1 MPERVDAC
9 RVSMVA
15 VAVALLLIVTY
26 YTMVTHATHDYGC
39 PICGVK
45 SNSSVYLFVYGSS
58 GCKACI
64 PLKGFLSEN
73 YGNITIFCDLA
84 TNSSCRLRF
93 FDLIS
98 NYEVPPEIPM
108 TFVVSERGIIAIVVG
123 DVQDKQF
130 WDELIHS
137 QPTSLTSI
145 PIYGGSYRIIKY
157 LNIENQ
163 TEFIMKYLPEV
174 AHLAN
179 IKPVITPSLPL
190 SGPELLATVV
200 VLALLDSINP
210 CCIYIY
216 VTLLIA
222 ATTYSLRALA
232 SSRKVVL
239 ASGVPFIASVYAGY
253 YLLGLGLTR
262 VFAYVPLK
270 IFGIVAIAFGIWVI
284 MSSGSERVIGK
295 ERILKLVP
303 KAKVSALISAILG
316 FCVTY
321 AILPC
326 SAGPYVVFTGL
337 ISKVGLTSALT
348 WLAIY
353 NLIFVMPLVAVL
365 AISLKLTEVSKVREF
380 IIRYNKHVSIAM
392 GAVLVA
398 LGVYVIL
405 T

>member
-1 MPERVDAC
+1 MPKCVGAC
-9 RVSMVA
+9 RVA
-15 VAVALLLIVTY
+15 VAAAALALLLITAY
-26 YTMVTHATHDYGC
+26 YAVATRALHDYEC
-39 PICGVK
+39 RTYVAT

-64 PLKGFLSEN
+64 PLKEFLLEN
-73 YGNITIFCDLA
+73 YGNMTIFCDLA

-98 NYEVPPEIPM
+98 SYEVPPEIPM
-108 TFVVSERGIIAIVVG
+108 TFVVSERGIIAVVVG
-123 DVQDKQF
+123 DVRDKPF

-145 PIYGGSYRIIKY
+145 PIYGGSRRIIKY
-157 LNIENQ
+157 LNVENQ
-163 TEFIMKYLPEV
+163 AEFIVKYLPEV
-174 AHLAN
+174 AHFVSV
-179 IKPVITPSLPL
+179 KPAEAPSLPL
-190 SGPELLATVV
+190 SGPELFATVA

-222 ATTYSLRALA
+222 AATYGLRALA
-232 SSRKVVL
+232 DSRKVVL
-239 ASGVPFIASVYAGY
+239 ASGIPFIASVYAGY

-262 VFAYVPLK
+262 AFAYVPLK
-270 IFGIVAIAFGIWVI
+270 IFGAAAIAFGVWVI
-284 MSSGSERVIGK
+284 VSSGSERVIGK

-303 KAKVSALISAILG
+303 KAKTSALISAILG

-353 NLIFVMPLVAVL
+353 NLIFVVPLVAVL
-365 AISLKLTEVSKVREF
+365 VISLKLAEVSKVREF
-380 IIRYNKHVSIAM
+380 IIKYNKYVSVAM
-392 GAVLVA
+392 GAILIA
-398 LGVYVIL
+398 LGVYVTL